1 MNISKTF
8 VTFSQAFATSSE
20 SILDFFGQAGLG
32 FYIPLYQREYSWDTE
47 NVEQLMDDLCQ
58 GAESLLDEDSSIL
71 FMGTVILLTDSNP
84 THNIN
89 PRDQRALPTRVDRV
103 IDGQQRIST
112 FALLATL
119 LHWQLKDAK
128 KRLETAVNKNPV
140 DDGANQEIQQVYQD
154 ITSQL
159 STISEL
165 YSVDIR
171 RGTPTIKPIII
182 RGNVDCWTLDGA
194 DQDNYKS
201 DVSLHVAEY
210 IRSSDTIK
218 TFPFKGNSLVKRNLR
233 RMQESLNNVLK
244 AHDKQ
249 EDFPPAWD
257 ILEKLPAEAVWSYPK
272 PALDNLIK
280 QRHTP
285 LQPVEEALCVV
296 VQLLTFISFLLKRCC
311 FTVIK
316 PTAES
321 WAFDMFQSLN
331 ATGTPL
337 TALETF
343 KPMVSNYVDTQNLY
357 KGSKSEKSFALIDK
371 FLDRTRTANEK
382 NRLTNEYLTTLA
394 LIQDGSKIS
403 TQFSV
408 QRKYLE
414 EQYTKS
420 NVAADREEFVCR
432 MSELAVYRKDV
443 SDVVA
448 VPSTRVPLTDS
459 ASPNDAEEAT
469 LCVAYLKKANHKMA
483 DAILG
488 RFYSDL
494 LRADDVTRSHHAE
507 EFVSVCK
514 ALAAFYTIWR
524 AASSNSGLDDA
535 YRKLLRGTDSFS
547 WTSTFSNQTSLE
559 LKSRLRDALT
569 NKQIGDK
576 QSWLQRAQT
585 ELRFKNGV
593 DQVCKFALLAVAH
606 NTIPDPGQPG
616 LMTPGQAGISPYLRL
631 EKWLSDDLSTIEHI
645 APQNPAARTPWDSA
659 LYVNEE
665 YQRLG
670 NLTLLPLE
678 INISAGNKGW
688 QEKCLYYKYLTVKN
702 PAIDRPDLQQQAHQ
716 QNIVLQPQTIQRLE
730 QSCYH
735 AHIQPIAAVGMN
747 GNWDLS
753 LVKARS
759 ERMCSILWE
768 SHLLLDDLRKQS
780 QQTSVCAVDN
790 SRML

>member
-58 GAESLLDEDSSIL
+58 GAESLLDEDRSIL

-128 KRLETAVNKNPV
+128 KRLESAVNKNPV
-140 DDGANQEIQQVYQD
+140 DDGANQEMQQVYQD
-154 ITSQL
+154 IESQL
-159 STISEL
+159 STISDL

-171 RGTPTIKPIII
+171 RGTPNVKPIII

-210 IRSSDTIK
+210 IRSGNAIK

-233 RMQESLNNVLK
+233 RMQDSLNNVLK

-257 ILEKLPAEAVWSYPK
+257 ILEKLPQEAVWSYAK
-272 PALDNLIK
+272 PTLANLIK
-280 QRHTP
+280 QHHTP
-285 LQPVEEALCVV
+285 PHPVEDALCVV
-296 VQLLTFISFLLKRCC
+296 VQLLTFTSFLLKRCC

-343 KPMVSNYVDTQNLY
+343 KPMVSNYVDTQNCY
-357 KGSKSEKSFALIDK
+357 KGSKSEKSFALVDK

-382 NRLTNEYLTTLA
+382 NRLTNDYLTTLA
-394 LIQDGSKIS
+394 LIQDGAKIS

-420 NVAADREEFVCR
+420 VDADDREEFVCR
-432 MSELAVYRKDV
+432 MSDLAIYRRDV
-443 SDVVA
+443 SDVIIDA
-448 VPSTRVPLTDS
+448 NTRIPLTES
-459 ASPNDAEEAT
+459 ASPIDREQAT
-469 LCVAYLKKANHKMA
+469 LCIAYLKKANHKMA
-483 DAILG
+483 DAMLG
-488 RFYSDL
+488 RFYSLL
-494 LRADDVTRSHHAE
+494 LRSDDAMRPYHCD
-507 EFVSVCK
+507 EFISVCK

-524 AASSNSGLDDA
+524 AASSNSGLDDF
-535 YRKLLRGTDSFS
+535 YRKLFRGTDSFS
-547 WTSTFSNQTSLE
+547 WTSTSTKQTASE
-559 LKSRLRDALT
+559 LKTRLREALT

-576 QSWLQRAQT
+576 HSWVQRAQT

-593 DQVCKFALLAVAH
+593 DQACKFALLVVAH
-606 NTIPDPGQPG
+606 DTIPDPAQPG
-616 LMTPGQAGISPYLRL
+616 LMTFGQAGISPYLRL
-631 EKWLSDDLSTIEHI
+631 ERWLSDDLSTIEHI
-645 APQNPAARTPWDSA
+645 APQNPSARTPWDSS
-659 LYVNEE
+659 LYGNEE
-665 YQRLG
+665 FQRIG

-688 QEKCLYYKYLTVKN
+688 REKYLYYKYLTVQN
-702 PAIDRPDLQQQAHQ
+702 PAVDRPLIQQQAQQ

-735 AHIQPIAAVGMN
+735 AHIQPIATVGMN
-747 GNWDLS
+747 GNWDAN
-753 LVKARS
+753 LVNVRS
-759 ERMCSILWE
+759 ERMCDILWE
-768 SHLLLDDLRKQS
+768 RIYSWL
-780 QQTSVCAVDN
+780 
-790 SRML
+790 M